1 MEFIGEHL
9 LPGQTGH
16 FFVML
21 SLVASLVATVAFY
34 KAANNNDPAEKNSWI
49 RIARVAFFLE
59 TISVISIFI
68 SLYYIISSHL
78 FEYKYAWQHSS
89 RALQVEYL
97 LSCFWEGQE
106 GSFMLWTFWHCV
118 LGWILIWKARTWEA
132 PVMTVVSFAQFC
144 LATML
149 AGLYFWGAKVGS
161 SPFVLL
167 RHENFFDSAPIF
179 KDATTGLLR
188 KDYLT
193 LWKDGNG
200 LNALLQNYWMVIH
213 PPVLFLGFASTIVP
227 FSYAIAG
234 LWKKDHI
241 GWTKRAI
248 PWAAFSTGILG
259 VGIMMGAAW
268 AYESLTFG
276 GYWAWDPVENASLVP
291 WLVMVAGLHTNLIY
305 RSSGYSL
312 KSTYAFYVLSF
323 LLILYSTFLTRSG
336 VLGDTS
342 VHAFT
347 DLGMN
352 VQLYLFLNVFFWI
365 PPFIAAK
372 TKNHRLMVAALFIG
386 LNVLNYF
393 FVVFSLISAFSAIG
407 LFFWLLSR
415 DNKIPTIVKEEN
427 TYSREFW
434 MFIGSLIL
442 FLSAFVIMII
452 TSLPVINKLINTK
465 WAVGEDPEGFHNQVQ
480 IFVAIILGT
489 LTATTQYFKYKNT
502 PKDLFLKKVALPTAI
517 AVAITIAI
525 SIWGGIN
532 YEKKGQGFLIAIHL
546 GVFAAVYAVIANA
559 SYIFIGLKGKLKSAG
574 ASVAHIG
581 FGMILLGILIS
592 SSKKSVLSYNTT
604 GMSPLKMG
612 DKESPLENITLVKG
626 LSTDMGKYMVTY
638 VKDTL
643 NERDR
648 KRYYEINFKSKTGDD
663 HFNLYPDIIEN
674 NKGNEGVT
682 PNPSAKHYWNRDI
695 FAYLTFLGDPE
706 KVKASD
712 TSSFQPKTVHV
723 GDTIYY
729 SKGLMIVNNVAVNP
743 TTAKHQFAATD
754 TAIGLNI
761 TVISKDGSR
770 FSAMPLLHVKNGSI
784 YSIPDTVM
792 AQSLVL
798 MFNQVKDQSKG
809 LLEIGVKESTAV
821 LDFVTLKA
829 YEFPFINVLWLG
841 VLVMVVG
848 IVMSILQRVKQL
860 RKSPQGLQKKRLVEE
875 V

>member
-9 LPGQTGH
+9 LPGQIGQ
-16 FFVML
+16 FFTIL
-21 SLVASLVATVAFY
+21 SLVASLVATVAFF
-34 KAANNNDPAEKNSWI
+34 KAANVDEPQEKRGWI
-49 RIARVAFFLE
+49 RIARISFLLE
-59 TISVISIFI
+59 TVSVIAIFS
-68 SLYYIISSHL
+68 SLYYIISNHF

-89 RALQVEYL
+89 LSLQVEYL

-106 GSFMLWTFWHCV
+106 GSFMLWSFWHCV
-118 LGWILIWKARTWEA
+118 LGWILIWRAKTWEA
-132 PVMTVVSFAQFC
+132 PVMSIVSFAQFC
-144 LATML
+144 LATMIV
-149 AGLYFWGAKVGS
+149 GLYFWDAKVGS
-161 SPFVLL
+161 SPFTLL
-167 RHENFFDSAPIF
+167 RDEGFFDAAPIF
-179 KDATTGLLR
+179 KDVNTGELR

-234 LWKKDHI
+234 LWKKDHK
-241 GWTKRAI
+241 GWTKPAI
-248 PWAAFSTGILG
+248 SWAAFSTGILG

-312 KSTYAFYVLSF
+312 KSTYSFYILAF

-352 VQLYLFLNVFFWI
+352 VQLYLFLNVFFWV

-372 TKNHRLMVAALFIG
+372 TSRLKLIVAALFIG
-386 LNVLNYF
+386 LNVLGYF
-393 FVVFSLISAFSAIG
+393 YGIFTLVSTILAVVAL
-407 LFFWLLSR
+407 FWLL
-415 DNKIPTIVKEEN
+415 NKDKDLPTIVKEEN

-434 MFIGSLIL
+434 MFIGALIF
-442 FLSAFVIMII
+442 FLSAFVIIVI
-452 TSLPVINKLINTK
+452 TSLPVLNKLLNTK

-480 IFVAIILGT
+480 IFVAIIIGT
-489 LTATTQYFKYKNT
+489 LTAITQYFKYKDT
-502 PKDLFLKKVALPTAI
+502 PKAFFLRRIAGPTLVAVLASI
-517 AVAITIAI
+517 AVAI
-525 SIWGGIN
+525 WGGIQ
-532 YEKKGQGFLIAIHL
+532 YDKKGAGFLIAIHL
-546 GVFAAVYAVIANA
+546 GVFAAIYAVVANA
-559 SYIFIGLKGKLKSAG
+559 SYIQLGLKGKLKTAG

-581 FGMILLGILIS
+581 FGLFLLGILIS

-612 DKESPLENITLVKG
+612 DKESPLENLTLVKG
-626 LSTDMGKYMVTY
+626 LATDMGKYMVTY

-643 NERDR
+643 NPKDR
-648 KRYYEINFKSKTGDD
+648 KRYYEINFQSKKGDEK
-663 HFNLYPDIIEN
+663 FNLYPDIIEN
-674 NKGNEGVT
+674 NKGAEGVT

-695 FAYLTFLGDPE
+695 FTYLTFLGDPE
-706 KVKASD
+706 KIKAAD
-712 TSSFQPKTVHV
+712 TSTFRTTNVRL
-723 GDTIYY
+723 GDTLFY
-729 SKGLMIVNNVAVNP
+729 SKGIMVVNNVAVNP
-743 TTAKHQFAATD
+743 SNTKYQFTPND
-754 TAIGLNI
+754 TAIAVNI
-761 TVISKDGSR
+761 SVISKEGNR
-770 FSAMPLLHVKNGSI
+770 FEAQPLLQVKNGSI

-792 AQSLVL
+792 AQSLIL
-798 MFNQVKDQSKG
+798 QFAQVKDQTKG
-809 LLEIGVKESTAV
+809 LLQIGVKESTAV

-829 YEFPFINVLWLG
+829 YEFPFINILWIG

-848 IVMSILQRVKQL
+848 IVMSIVQRVKQM
-860 RKSPQGLQKKRLVEE
+860 RRVGVKSNA
-875 V
+875 